1 MKKFIIIFLFLNS
14 CVVNNTITNG
24 NVKIISS
31 NIRLDLG
38 PGSKGVDYNNL
49 GPSSKGI
56 TNLRFNINFP
66 EDITKDLKIELI
78 KNNQKKFDINLLEV
92 NKENSFYISSPD
104 MEKGLYK
111 IKALTSN
118 ETKSINIEYYIEIN
132 SNKEIKF
139 DIYNY
144 KDKPELLDISIKSK
158 NI

>member
-1 MKKFIIIFLFLNS
+1 MKKFIIIFLFLNA
-14 CVVNNTITNG
+14 CIVNNTITSG

-38 PGSKGVDYNNL
+38 PGSKGIDYNNL

-56 TNLRFNINFP
+56 TNLRFNISFP
-66 EDITKDLKIELI
+66 QDITKDLKIEVS
-78 KNNQKKFDINLLEV
+78 KDNHKKFDINLLEI
-92 NKENSFYISSPD
+92 NKENNFYINSPD

-118 ETKSINIEYYIEIN
+118 ENKSINIDYYIEIN

-144 KDKPELLDISIKSK
+144 KDKPELLDISIKSQ
-158 NI
+158 NL